1 MTGTNSSVSFLRL
14 REVTSMS
21 EEIPEVADEGTDD
34 ESDDEF
40 TLTEQQQQA
49 LALDRNVAVTAGA
62 GTGKT
67 TTLAERYRR
76 MLLSDP
82 SLDPENVLTI
92 TFTNDAANELEDR
105 IRDTIDEELEAATP
119 ETYAR
124 WRRAQDG
131 LEDAYIHTI
140 HGFCSRLLREFAV
153 EAGVHP
159 DFDTLDETDAQRVL
173 DAAITTVLDTVAET
187 AEEPPFGTRDQTLGS
202 EDPLDGTQTIVDRWG
217 VTGETLSEDVRR
229 LVQLYPRRRFE
240 NLLSDLFD
248 QRPDSVDWA
257 EDVAEMTADEY
268 FEASLDR
275 VEPAFT
281 PNEAETIYDNE
292 AVREALNEII
302 ALADVE
308 HGFSEADD
316 DGQATIELVT
326 EILTQTGAH
335 TADGTPYDRAVLF
348 THLGN
353 RVTKG
358 SGGLYSSQTW
368 RYEGSSS
375 RWSKHGLEAEH
386 DRLCAALDTLIEH
399 LEPEQRNIDRR
410 IDIARNEA
418 QYTVALARVFQ
429 AVLEEYE
436 HRKDRQNALD
446 YSDQIQQAI
455 EFLDDNPTA
464 CRELGEQFAYIMVDE
479 VQDTDPR
486 QWEIVKRLSGTETTV
501 FDGQNALLV
510 GDEKQSIYRFRGADV
525 THFRSSRR
533 ELTAANPDGLDAEQ
547 DMTTNF
553 RTLDGPLTFINEL
566 FERLFRPAGMEI
578 PDNGSVADVPE
589 EEYAPFEATPQ
600 WLETGREEG
609 TEIEGD
615 VEYLLVPKTEDD
627 ATKLD
632 LPDGAIADK
641 NASSAAEREAYAVAA
656 RLSELFESERTIY
669 DPDREEVCPVQPRH
683 VALLFRSTTRVAAF
697 ERALEASDIPY
708 TNLAGSGFYETPEI
722 KPLINLLHVLN
733 DPTAD
738 IPLYGVLRSPIFGFS
753 DEELVELAAT
763 DEPLWVALKGVSGN
777 LDTARQTIRSWR
789 AAAGF
794 DSSEQVISWSTLL
807 SQILEDTGYL
817 ASIGAD
823 ERPQQAIANVEKFR
837 DRIRSWEEGSTLSIA
852 RLLDRIE
859 TEREAD
865 DDPGEATIPGDIDGV
880 QLRTIHSAKGLQ
892 FPVVGVPELG
902 REINIESNLPSGH
915 IETIDGEPVLGLKT
929 PDPREPFETVSS
941 PLFDLAT
948 AHNEREERA
957 ESKRTL
963 YVALTRTR
971 DLLLLSGLHEADED
985 RESGLAAGKP
995 PAEAKRR
1002 TDWLQPLLVEDD
1014 SLVEALSTTP
1024 SVQRSLG
1031 AADYTIHR
1039 PPDGT
1044 TWRSTTAQQRPPTDI
1059 EIDDPPSTQPN
1070 VRLTATEFRDYVY
1083 NMRHDGA
1090 SKPTTPGSND
1100 AYDIKDSDTKESTQ
1114 ALDPTVIGDIVH
1126 KLCEL
1131 RLPQAEWPDIIR
1143 RLGPDPTVITDEII
1157 TQIEEHVNTGLA
1169 ELEQIQSAHPV
1180 EQRFDELQVTARFSA
1195 GRIIGDIDH
1204 LSVTP
1209 TGYHVVD
1216 YKTSGLTGRSTET
1229 LREYYLPQLRVY
1241 ACALYQADPS
1251 LDSVDLRL
1259 VFTDEGE
1266 TESINLE
1273 PADIEADLDRY
1284 ETILQQY

>member
-1 MTGTNSSVSFLRL
+1 MTGTNSSISLPRL

-21 EEIPEVADEGTDD
+21 EEPPGVADEGTNG

-49 LALDRNVAVTAGA
+49 LALDHNVAVTAGA

-76 MLLSDP
+76 MLASDP
-82 SLDPENVLTI
+82 SLDPENILTI

-105 IRDTIDEELEAATP
+105 IRDTIDDELEAATP

-124 WRRAQDG
+124 WRRAKDG

-173 DAAITTVLDTVAET
+173 DAAITSVLDTVADT
-187 AEEPPFGTRDQTLGS
+187 AEEPPFGTRDQIHDS
-202 EDPLDGTQTIVDRWG
+202 EDSLDGTQTIVDRWG
-217 VTGETLSEDVRR
+217 YTGETLSEDISR
-229 LVQLYPRRRFE
+229 LAQLYPRRRFE
-240 NLLSDLFD
+240 SLLSDLFD
-248 QRPDSVDWA
+248 QRPDSVDWT
-257 EDVAEMTADEY
+257 EDVAKLTADEY

-281 PNEAETIYDNE
+281 PDEAEAIYDND
-292 AVREALNEII
+292 AVREALDEIL

-308 HGFSEADD
+308 KGFSAADD

-335 TADGTPYDRAVLF
+335 TDDGTPYDRAVLF

-353 RVTKG
+353 RVTTG
-358 SGGLYSSQTW
+358 SGGLYSQTW
-368 RYEGSSS
+368 RYEGSAS

-399 LEPEQRNIDRR
+399 LEPEQRNLDRR

-418 QYTVALARVFQ
+418 QYAVALARVFQ
-429 AVLEEYE
+429 AVLEEYS
-436 HRKDRQNALD
+436 HRKAQQNALD

-455 EFLDDNPTA
+455 KFLDDNPSA
-464 CRELGEQFAYIMVDE
+464 CRELRDQFAYIMVDE

-501 FDGQNALLV
+501 FDGQNAFLV

-525 THFRSSRR
+525 TQFRSSRR
-533 ELTAANPDGLDAEQ
+533 ELTAANPDGIDAEQ

-578 PDNGSVADVPE
+578 PDNDGDGDIPE

-600 WLETGREEG
+600 WLETGREKG
-609 TEIEGD
+609 TEIEGH
-615 VEYLLVPKTEDD
+615 VEYLLVPKTTDD

-632 LPDGAIADK
+632 LPDGAIADE

-656 RLSELFESERTIY
+656 RLSELFDSERPIY
-669 DPDREEVCPVQPRH
+669 DPDREEVCAVQPRH

-697 ERALEASDIPY
+697 ERALEAFDIPY

-722 KPLINLLHVLN
+722 KPLVNLLHVLN

-738 IPLYGVLRSPIFGFS
+738 IPLYGVLRSPLFGFP
-753 DEELVELAAT
+753 DEDLVELAAT
-763 DEPLWVALKGVSGN
+763 DEPLWVALKGASGD
-777 LDTARQTIRSWR
+777 LDTARQTIRNWR

-794 DSSEQVISWSTLL
+794 DGSEQVISWSTLL

-823 ERPQQAIANVEKFR
+823 ERPQQAIANIEKFR

-852 RLLDRIE
+852 GLLDRIE

-915 IETIDGEPVLGLKT
+915 IETIDDEPVLGLKT

-941 PLFDLAT
+941 PLFDLVT

-963 YVALTRTR
+963 YVALTRTQ
-971 DLLLLSGLHEADED
+971 DHLLLSGLHEADEE

-995 PAEAKRR
+995 PAEAKHR

-1014 SLVEALSTTP
+1014 TLLEELSTTP
-1024 SVQRSLG
+1024 SVERSLG
-1031 AADYTIHR
+1031 KADYTVHR
-1039 PPDGT
+1039 PPAGAA
-1044 TWRSTTAQQRPPTDI
+1044 WRSTTAQKQPPTDI
-1059 EIDDPPSTQPN
+1059 EIDEPPSTQPKI
-1070 VRLTATEFRDYVY
+1070 RLSATEFRDYVY
-1083 NMRHDGA
+1083 EVRHDGA
-1090 SKPTTPGSND
+1090 SKPTAP
-1100 AYDIKDSDTKESTQ
+1100 DSSDEYSMKSADPQ
-1114 ALDPTVIGDIVH
+1114 ALDPGVFGDIVH

-1131 RLPQAEWPDIIR
+1131 RLPETEWPETIR
-1143 RLGPDPTVITDEII
+1143 RLAPDPAVITDE
-1157 TQIEEHVNTGLA
+1157 TVAQIKEHVHAGLA
-1169 ELEQIQSAHPV
+1169 ELEQIQSTYPV

-1195 GRIIGDIDH
+1195 GRIVGDIDH
-1204 LSVTP
+1204 LSITS

-1216 YKTSGLTGRSTET
+1216 YKTSGLSGRSTET
-1229 LREYYLPQLRVY
+1229 LTEYYLPQLRVY

-1251 LDSVDLRL
+1251 LKSVDLRL

-1266 TESINLE
+1266 TEYIQLGPS
-1273 PADIEADLDRY
+1273 DIEADIDQY
-1284 ETILQQY
+1284 ETLLQQQ